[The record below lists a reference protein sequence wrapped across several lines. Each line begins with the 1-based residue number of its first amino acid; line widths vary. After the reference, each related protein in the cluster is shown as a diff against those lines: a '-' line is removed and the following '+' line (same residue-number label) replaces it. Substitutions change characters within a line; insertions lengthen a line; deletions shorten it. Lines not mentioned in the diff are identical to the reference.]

1 MGGQRRPPLQ
11 RVRVGNT
18 HSDLHQFLF
27 LLGAHLVDLLDV
39 LVGEVLDILF
49 GLLLVVLGQFPLLL
63 GLFDVVNRV
72 AADVADG
79 DLGVLGI
86 FADLLREI
94 LAALLG
100 QLREDE
106 ADDAAVILRV
116 DAEIRGLDGLFN
128 RLEQRP
134 VPRLDDERA
143 GVGGRDGADLVDGSA
158 GRNTQP

>member
-1 MGGQRRPPLQ
+1 MGRQRRPPLQ

-27 LLGAHLVDLLDV
+27 LLGAHLVDLFDV
-39 LVGEVLDILF
+39 LVGEVLNVLF
-49 GLLLVVLGQFPLLL
+49 GLLLVVLGQLTLLL
-63 GLFDVVNRV
+63 GLLNVVDCV

-79 DLGVLGI
+79 DLGILGV

-106 ADDAAVILRV
+106 ADNAAVILRV

-128 RLEQRP
+128 RL
-134 VPRLDDERA
+134 
-143 GVGGRDGADLVDGSA
+143 
-158 GRNTQP
+158 